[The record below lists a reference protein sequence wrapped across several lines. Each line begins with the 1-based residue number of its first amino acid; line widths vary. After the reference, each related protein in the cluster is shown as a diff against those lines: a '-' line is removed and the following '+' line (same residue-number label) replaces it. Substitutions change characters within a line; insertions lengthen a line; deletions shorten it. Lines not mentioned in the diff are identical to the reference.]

1 MQHQISKCQCRMKM
15 PLSNKKHE
23 KVLKWIIFQ
32 TIWWCGGL
40 SYLIDDLEQVTPE
53 PSNLS
58 RTIVFFET
66 RFSSRTPGNVR
77 GAKLHVCCHRGDIL
91 IDELAAPV
99 DGQGCAKL
107 KQFTDQLFFR
117 QKVV

>member
-1 MQHQISKCQCRMKM
+1 MS
-15 PLSNKKHE
+15 LSNKKHE
-23 KVLKWIIFQ
+23 KVLQWIIFQ

-53 PSNLS
+53 PSNLPS
-58 RTIVFFET
+58 AIMFIQGP
-66 RFSSRTPGNVR
+66 FSSCTMRNVR
-77 GAKLHVCCHRGDIL
+77 GAKLHVGPHGGNIL
-91 IDELAAPV
+91 IGELAAAV

-117 QKVV
+117 QKVVYKSLECIIGCGIQ

>member
-1 MQHQISKCQCRMKM
+1 MQMS
-15 PLSNKKHE
+15 LSNKKRE

-58 RTIVFFET
+58 STIMFLKA
-66 RFSSRTPGNVR
+66 RFSSRTPGNVS
-77 GAKLHVCCHRGDIL
+77 GSKLHVCCRHGDIL
-91 IDELAAPV
+91 IGELAAAV

>member
-1 MQHQISKCQCRMKM
+1 MQMS
-15 PLSNKKHE
+15 LSNKKRE
-23 KVLKWIIFQ
+23 KVLKWKIFQ

-53 PSNLS
+53 PSNFS
-58 RTIVFFET
+58 SAIVFFEA
-66 RFSSRTPGNVR
+66 RFSSRTTGNVS
-77 GAKLHVCCHRGDIL
+77 GAKLHIRRHGGDIL
-91 IDELAAPV
+91 IGELAAAI

-107 KQFTDQLFFR
+107 KRFTDQLFFR